1 MTIRNR
7 TGAGIPRNP
16 KAGDGRRRRILA
28 GAGLALAIAAVAAV
42 ALTGAP
48 EPAHACL
55 LPGIP
60 C

>member
-7 TGAGIPRNP
+7 TGAGTPRNP

-28 GAGLALAIAAVAAV
+28 GAGLALAIAAVA
-42 ALTGAP
+42 LTGAP

>member
-7 TGAGIPRNP
+7 TGAGTPRNP
-16 KAGDGRRRRILA
+16 KAGDGPRRRILA
-28 GAGLALAIAAVAAV
+28 GAGLALAIAAVA
-42 ALTGAP
+42 LTGDP